1 MPRSPKTVCE
11 RTEPVM
17 VWALRSNERRQAV
30 HIADLKPHENGASCG
45 CVCYSCGDK
54 LRAINL
60 DKPKSHFELKG
71 SQQRH
76 FKHDHGAADRKC
88 LSAVAK
94 LVALTHFVEQ
104 DEVLLPPQPR
114 AEARRLANGH
124 VINALGEAPGRTA
137 KVLERTWIDD
147 QSAVLLLDDGTEL
160 AVTVRTTHT
169 LCEDG
174 KSRAVLSLAGLQ
186 HSEAAGWSK
195 EEILAH
201 LRLPGWMKWERH
213 WSDDQLTAEAG
224 QELDDE
230 ESQLLGDIPR
240 EWLEGL
246 SGKMASETILHWVI
260 KRTFERTKM
269 LKVPEVVILRSRTMP
284 DGTVATEQARRGP
297 QALIIDKVTFERKI
311 GDMVPD
317 VVCWA
322 SKMGGDGAPFQL
334 LIEAAV
340 TNYVDAVKRKKIL
353 DAGIACI
360 QIRADMFPRAGFV
373 PVSKIER
380 QVSDDAAIKEW
391 VCAPDMS
398 HEIRLADVRLERKA
412 REIQD
417 RMDEEQRVREQMDKD
432 QGTLNDWYREATDK
446 ALAKGYLKALVAGW
460 RGDGAPKVGI
470 AAVNVETLW
479 QTLASR
485 KLVRGSRGYAESKDG
500 LLFLLWRIQSLPART
515 RHTNHAIELAR
526 SASQLGFAAR
536 APLAA
541 LAVYALKAYHGS
553 ELRHT
558 SDLYRETED
567 QINESL
573 QVGEE
578 MYVRLI
584 DLDPLLHLLF
594 PEMSDYLIS
603 SSATPQIV
611 HEVRAKRIAAEA
623 KATEVA
629 QLRASRR
636 RLVDEGRARK
646 AAAVA
651 RDDVNAEITR
661 LVSRTR
667 WDRAQM
673 SVNDAAKLND
683 QFGASANI
691 TSLKSSRIIW
701 LALEFKADG
710 RSIKALLEMLDLNS
724 SSDVRKVM
732 RLLRLCGV
740 CLIDEGLVGD

>member
-1 MPRSPKTVCE
+1 
-11 RTEPVM
+11 M
-17 VWALRSNERRQAV
+17 VWALRSNERRRAV
-30 HIADLKPHENGASCG
+30 HIADLKPHENGSACG
-45 CVCYSCGDK
+45 CVCYACGDK

-60 DKPKSHFELKG
+60 DKPKSHFELEG
-71 SQQRH
+71 TQQRH
-76 FKHDHGAADRKC
+76 FKHDHGTADRKC

-94 LVALTHFVEQ
+94 LVALAHFVEQ
-104 DEVLLPPQPR
+104 SEVLLPPQPR
-114 AEARRLANGH
+114 AVARTLASGH
-124 VINALGEAPGRTA
+124 VIKAAGEAPGRTA
-137 KVLERTWIDD
+137 KVLEHTWIDD

-174 KSRAVLSLAGLQ
+174 TSRAVLSLAGLK

-213 WSDDQLTAEAG
+213 WSDDQLTAKAG

-269 LKVPEVVILRSRTMP
+269 LKVPEVVIPRSRPMP

-297 QALIIDKVTFERKI
+297 QTLLIDKVTFERKI

-322 SKMGGDGAPFQL
+322 SKMGGNGAPFQL

-360 QIRADMFPRAGFV
+360 QVRADMFPRAGFV
-373 PVSKIER
+373 SVSKIER
-380 QVSDDAAIKEW
+380 QVTDDAAIKEW
-391 VCAPDMS
+391 ICAPDMS

-417 RMDEEQRVREQMDKD
+417 RVNEEQRVREQLAKD
-432 QGTLNDWYREATDK
+432 RGTLNDWYREATDK

-460 RGDGAPKVGI
+460 RGEGAPKVGT
-470 AAVNVETLW
+470 AAVNMDTLW
-479 QTLASR
+479 QTLVSR
-485 KLVRGSRGYAESKDG
+485 KLVQGSRSYAESKDG
-500 LLFLLWRIQSLPART
+500 PLFLLWRIQSQTGRT
-515 RHTNHAIELAR
+515 RHTDHAIEFAR
-526 SASQLGFAAR
+526 SALQPVFAGR

-541 LAVYALKAYHGS
+541 LAMYALKAYHGT
-553 ELRHT
+553 ELRRT

-567 QINESL
+567 LINESL
-573 QVGEE
+573 QAGDER
-578 MYVRLI
+578 YIRHI

-603 SSATPQIV
+603 SSATPQVV
-611 HEVRAKRIAAEA
+611 HEVRSKRIAAETRA
-623 KATEVA
+623 REIA
-629 QLRASRR
+629 QLRVSRR
-636 RLVDEGRARK
+636 RFVDEGRARK
-646 AAAVA
+646 AAAAA
-651 RDDVNAEITR
+651 RADIHAEITR
-661 LVSRTR
+661 FVSRAR
-667 WDRAQM
+667 WAARAQL

-683 QFGASANI
+683 RFGASVNI
-691 TSLKSSRIIW
+691 TSLTPLRIIW
-701 LALEFKADG
+701 LALEFKAAG
-710 RSIKALLEMLDLNS
+710 RSIKALLEILDLS
-724 SSDVRKVM
+724 SASDVRKVM
-732 RLLRLCGV
+732 RLLGLCGI
-740 CLIDEGLVGD
+740 CLVDENLTGD